1 MGNYF
6 NIARRFFVE
15 LLRVHL
21 DIAPVVNPTQLPM
34 WQRHLAQ
41 VVATKRVARK
51 KLAHASLACAAAP
64 NQVIT
69 EQQGIHYGTLPPGSE
84 H

>member
-21 DIAPVVNPTQLPM
+21 DIAPVVDPTQL

-41 VVATKRVARK
+41 VVANKRVARK

-69 EQQGIHYGTLPPGSE
+69 EQQGIHYGTLPPCSE